1 MRTIFSRVS
10 APMPGLPLS
19 ASDTADLDTPAIH
32 FKWDA
37 AAGGVDGE
45 YYLLYFGASRPAF
58 RVLELPEGISFE
70 IELIDAWEMTIT
82 RLDGLF
88 TNGSRVDLPGK
99 PYQAL
104 RIRRVG

>member
-1 MRTIFSRVS
+1 
-10 APMPGLPLS
+10 MPGLPLS